1 MQELRGRTAVVV
13 GGGSGVGRGVALGL
27 GGEGMQVVV
36 ADIDPKTAEAVRA
49 EIVGAG
55 GQATAAAVDGT
66 DRSALADLAAHA
78 RSEHGA
84 VHVLSTNVGV
94 FANQPLD
101 TATEQDWAWIVE
113 FNLLSAVR
121 AVEAFLP
128 HLRRAAGSAG
138 SDGSGGSDGSAGS
151 GGSAHIVITASM
163 AALMAP
169 GAGTHGV
176 HLGLYTATKHALLG
190 YGETLRGE
198 LAHDGIGV
206 SVLCPGMVRSN
217 LAATSA
223 RNRPARYGG
232 PLPEPDGAPLP
243 QSMAPEAVGP
253 VVVRGI
259 KANRLHILTHPESR
273 QVVEARHA
281 VLIDDFSFFSES

>member
-1 MQELRGRTAVVV
+1 MQQLRGRTAVVV

-27 GGEGMQVVV
+27 GAEGMQVVV
-36 ADIDPKTAEAVRA
+36 ADIDPKAADAVRA
-49 EIVGAG
+49 EIAGAG
-55 GQATAAAVDGT
+55 GQAVAVPVDGT
-66 DRSALADLAAHA
+66 DRSALADLAARA
-78 RSEHGA
+78 QSQNGT

-94 FANQPLD
+94 FSNQPLD
-101 TATEQDWAWIVE
+101 AATDKDWDWLIE

-128 HLRRAAGSAG
+128 HLRRAAGA
-138 SDGSGGSDGSAGS
+138 S

-169 GAGTHGV
+169 GAGAHGV

-190 YGETLRGE
+190 YAETLRGE

-217 LAATSA
+217 LAVTSA
-223 RNRPARYGG
+223 RYRPDRYGG
-232 PLPEPDGAPLP
+232 PLPEPDGTPLP
-243 QSMAPEAVGP
+243 AAMAPEAVGP

-273 QVVEARHA
+273 AVVEARHA
-281 VLIDDFSFFSES
+281 TLLDDFAFFSEPLSGP